1 MVIKLTID
9 EDISPGGVGA
19 GIADQVYIGSFQLL
33 GVSVAAHGN
42 HGFPQILDFLVDEV
56 GKTGIDVARRNAVDA
71 GKVSPLVGQRSGEM
85 DTSSL
90 GDIVRGL
97 FLGEIG
103 NVTGH
108 GRGDD
113 QASGAALFEVVADS
127 LGAVEGTGQIGLDD
141 FVPVFNGAVQDA
153 GIGGSASIGD
163 EAIDLAEVLDDV
175 LDELIDAVIGA
186 DVAFVRLGLDAV
198 GFLELFGVLL
208 ASFRAGSI
216 GDGNIGTQ
224 LSTATGSL
232 NAHAFGA
239 RGTGDN
245 DDLALQAEKVHEVVS
260 LGNFDRHDCGCFE
273 LMGERVERCRE
284 EVVRG
289 R

>member
-1 MVIKLTID
+1 MAMGLTID
-9 EDISPGGVGA
+9 EHISPGGVRA
-19 GIADQVYIGSFQLL
+19 GIADQVYIGTFQLL

-56 GKTGIDVARRNAVDA
+56 GKTGIDVARGDAVDA
-71 GKVSPLVGQRSGEM
+71 SKVSPLVGQRPGQM

-97 FLGEIG
+97 LLGEVG

-108 GRGDD
+108 GGGDD

-141 FVPVFNGAVQDA
+141 FVPVFDGAVQDA
-153 GIGGSASIGD
+153 GVGGSASVGN

-175 LDELIDAVIGA
+175 LNKLIDAVVGT
-186 DVAFVRLGLDAV
+186 DVTFVGLGLDAV
-198 GFLELFGVLL
+198 GFLELFGILL
-208 ASFRAGSI
+208 ASFGPGSV
-216 GDGNIGTQ
+216 GDGDIGTQ
-224 LSTATGSL
+224 LGAASGGL
-232 NAHAFGA
+232 NAHSSGA

-245 DDLALQAEKVHEVVS
+245 NDLALQAEKVQEVVGF
-260 LGNFDRHDCGCFE
+260 GNFDRHDCGDCE
-273 LMGERVERCRE
+273 LMG
-284 EVVRG
+284 
-289 R
+289 